1 MQIKRHARGT
11 PRTKEQ
17 TMQDTKTSTSS
28 QEQLDQYAHLWD
40 VRNEKER
47 ETLKLV
53 AIQYGLDP
61 LTREVMILNGQVYVT
76 AAGLQKLALRDPE
89 YDGCEVDIIEARWD
103 KDFFLVKARVWKKAC
118 SHPFEDYGD
127 ADPTTSKLK
136 GHALFRHAVT
146 RARARAMRSAFAVP
160 FCAVEELDDEQR
172 IQWLVQQRSHTND
185 QEPLHA
191 TEKQRNAVIGLSKQ
205 IGWTRVALGAE
216 LDRRFGTSHLDDLT
230 RSQAS
235 QMIQELGERAK
246 EPHASTV
253 SVVSQETADV
263 APHDSTEV
271 SASRQIA
278 SDVAQTD
285 HEPQH
290 SNESG
295 KLSDSRTDH
304 HTISE
309 EKSTRPEEKSP
320 KEAPVLQTQPEQVDV
335 AASLKP
341 EQADAAASLKPETN
355 AARVASD
362 ASDQKEPK
370 IQKAKPQR
378 ETEREPHGR
387 KVGHPTTPEPIETE
401 QSVAIANP
409 EEAAKK
415 ILHGILRTSSLDAL
429 RQQWN
434 QFRAISDQFPKE
446 LVERITQAKEQRKAA
461 LS

>member
-1 MQIKRHARGT
+1 
-11 PRTKEQ
+11 
-17 TMQDTKTSTSS
+17 MQDTKTSTSS

-61 LTREVMILNGQVYVT
+61 LTREVMMLNGQVYVT

-89 YDGCEVDIIEARWD
+89 YDGCEVDIIEAQWD
-103 KDFFLVKARVWKKAC
+103 RDFFVVKARVWKKAC

-127 ADPTTSKLK
+127 ADPSTSKLK

-160 FCAVEELDDEQR
+160 FCALEELDDEQR
-172 IQWLVQQRSHTND
+172 IQWLVQQRSHTTE

-191 TEKQRNAVIGLSKQ
+191 TEKQRNALIGLSKQ

-216 LDRRFGTSHLDDLT
+216 LDRRFGTSQLDDLT

-246 EPHASTV
+246 EPHVSPV
-253 SVVSQETADV
+253 SVVSQETTDV

-278 SDVAQTD
+278 SDVAQVGD
-285 HEPQH
+285 EPQH
-290 SNESG
+290 SNENRN
-295 KLSDSRTDH
+295 LSDSRTDH
-304 HTISE
+304 HTISAEKSARSE
-309 EKSTRPEEKSP
+309 EKSM
-320 KEAPVLQTQPEQVDV
+320 KEAPATPEQSEQADAAASLKPEQADA

-341 EQADAAASLKPETN
+341 EQADAAASLKPETHV
-355 AARVASD
+355 ARVASN
-362 ASDQKEPK
+362 ASGQKEPK

-429 RQQWN
+429 RQQWDH
-434 QFRAISDQFPKE
+434 FRSISDQFPKE
-446 LVERITQAKEQRKAA
+446 IVERITQAKDQRKAA